1 MRTNIT
7 EDDEG
12 KTVVNAD
19 GEKVGI
25 VSGVRGGTAYVD
37 PDPGLTD
44 AIKSKL
50 GWEDVDT
57 EDYPLKE
64 DRIEGVDEDED
75 EIRLS
80 RDL

>member
-1 MRTNIT
+1 MRDHIT

-19 GEKVGI
+19 GDEVGM
-25 VSGVRGGTAYVD
+25 VTEVRGETAYVD

-44 AIKSKL
+44 AIKSNL

-57 EDYPLKE
+57 DDYPLKD
-64 DRIEGVDEDED
+64 DRIAGVDEDDD